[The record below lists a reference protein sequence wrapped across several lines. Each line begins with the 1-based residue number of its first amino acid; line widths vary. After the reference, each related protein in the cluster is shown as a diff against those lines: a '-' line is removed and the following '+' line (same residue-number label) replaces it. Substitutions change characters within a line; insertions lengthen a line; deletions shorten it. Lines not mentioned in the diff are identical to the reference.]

1 MKNIINVF
9 SIALSSFSLSGCYT
23 IGYAGGKVV
32 KTTVHHST
40 AGFVY

>member
-1 MKNIINVF
+1 MKNIINIF
-9 SIALSSFSLSGCYT
+9 SVVLLSFSLSGCYS